1 MMSQGTGGSTPIRRG
16 EHARE
21 RILRAALAVLAEH
34 GLPGFTVE
42 AVADRAGASKA
53 TLYRRWPSRQRLL
66 LEAMDTLASRP
77 FPAPDTGALRTDLV
91 ELVEKLEE
99 VLTAPPFARL
109 MAAFMD
115 AAERDPSLQQLHHEI
130 TERRREPVRHVL
142 VEARRRG
149 ELAATVDIDLTVD
162 LLTSP
167 AFYRRF
173 IAHQPFP
180 ADYAAEVVDYVL
192 RACDSRRQM

>member
-1 MMSQGTGGSTPIRRG
+1 LNGLAETARSTPILRG

-21 RILRAALAVLAEH
+21 RILRAALAVLAEQ

-77 FPAPDTGALRTDLV
+77 FPVPETGVLRTDLI
-91 ELVEKLEE
+91 ELVSKLEE
-99 VLTAPPFARL
+99 LLTAPPFARL
-109 MAAFMD
+109 MAAFID
-115 AAERDPSLQQLHHEI
+115 AAERDPSLQRLHHEI
-130 TERRREPVRHVL
+130 TERRREPLRRVL

-149 ELAATVDIDLTVD
+149 ELPATADVDLAVD

-180 ADYAAEVVDYVL
+180 DDYASVVVDYVL
-192 RACDSRRQM
+192 RALR